1 MIEMSDGNSPKEF
14 AAGAEVDVGEAVEM
28 LGIAAP
34 LVLRRMDDG
43 RLPFRKEGARRLA
56 KREDVAKLKAD
67 LEQQDRLLRAVAETD
82 EVDFQPEPKL

>member
-1 MIEMSDGNSPKEF
+1 MTDVNSPKEV
-14 AAGAEVDVGEAVEM
+14 AAGAEVDVEEAAQM

-43 RLPFRKEGARRLA
+43 QLPFRKEGARRLA

>member
-1 MIEMSDGNSPKEF
+1 MTDGKSPKEV
-14 AAGAEVDVGEAVEM
+14 AADAEVDVEEVAKM

-43 RLPFRKEGARRLA
+43 RLPFRKDGARRLA
-56 KREDVAKLKAD
+56 KREDVTKLKAE
-67 LEQQDRLLRAVAETD
+67 LEQQDGLLRAVAETD

>member
-1 MIEMSDGNSPKEF
+1 MSDGNSPKEF